1 MPKTRKQKRN
11 KTAEERAGHIL
22 KERKRKA
29 IRLNKILR
37 PIGVLL
43 LILFLQLVLNFDSI
57 CYTLNHS
64 EYEETTAVVTKEK
77 TDPYLLLVPMVTLQY
92 KYGGKTYS
100 VDKFFVLQPFFG
112 LSGKEG
118 TSLTIY
124 VNKLAPGYAIFDTSF
139 FRNIIN
145 WILGIIGFCC
155 LLRISRLIREKIRNY
170 KKKKAGGLDEKMD
183 S

>member
-118 TSLTIY
+118 TFVYFSS
-124 VNKLAPGYAIFDTSF
+124 PGFRQRSNHSVDIFSYS
-139 FRNIIN
+139 
-145 WILGIIGFCC
+145 LGIELKESIGGAINC
-155 LLRISRLIREKIRNY
+155 
-170 KKKKAGGLDEKMD
+170 
-183 S
+183 